1 MKSGILIASFGTTH
15 LDTLEKTIAAVER
28 DIAESFPGVTCYRA
42 FTSGMVRRGLKKKYD
57 ITVDSVEE
65 ALERMKADG
74 VAQAVILPT
83 LVIPGEEYER
93 LRETVL
99 RGAGNMKISMG
110 LPLLWDDSD
119 LASMTDLLA
128 RTYPTENDTV
138 LLAMGH
144 GTAHSCGCMYERLA
158 ERMKQGGMVLCTVE
172 GTPDFQ
178 DALKELLTQDRRKVH
193 LVPMLLVAG
202 DHSKNDMVGQEPGS
216 LRSVL
221 ERNGFEVSWTLQGLG
236 EIPGIRKRY
245 AQRAKDAWSSL
256 NKEE

>member
-1 MKSGILIASFGTTH
+1 MKTGILIVSFGTTH

-28 DIAESFPGVTCYRA
+28 DVAAAFPEITCYRA

-57 ITVDSVEE
+57 ISVDSVEE
-65 ALERMKADG
+65 ALERMKKDG
-74 VAQAVILPT
+74 AEQAVVLPT

-119 LASMTDLLA
+119 LAGMTDLLA

-158 ERMKQGGMVLCTVE
+158 ERMKQVGMALCTVE

-178 DALKELLTQDRRKVH
+178 DALKELTAQDKRKVH

-202 DHSKNDMVGQEPGS
+202 DHSKNDMAGQEPDS
-216 LRSVL
+216 LRSIL
-221 ERNGFEVSWTLQGLG
+221 ERNGFDVTWTLQGLG
-236 EIPGIRKRY
+236 EIPAIRERY
-245 AQRAKDAWSSL
+245 VQRAKAALDSL
-256 NKEE
+256 TSEE